1 MGNSPLKDAKFL
13 TSLQPDAT
21 NPERLIEMTPEER
34 KESRK
39 ALANAVDL
47 GLTIM
52 PVGGMLYKGGK
63 TGLAAISGVVKSG
76 FKLPF
81 VTNTIK
87 NLVYQG
93 AKALGKKGSQ
103 KLVQK
108 GTIGSYGDFASAQ
121 LKEEK
126 NKIDPPSDYYLP

>member
-34 KESRK
+34 QESREG
-39 ALANAVDL
+39 LANAVDL
-47 GLTIM
+47 GLTLM
-52 PVGGMLYKGGK
+52 PVGGMLYKGTK
-63 TGLAAISGVVKSG
+63 TGVSALSGIIRSG

-87 NLVYQG
+87 NLAYQG

-108 GTIGSYGDFASAQ
+108 GTIGSYGDFASAPP
-121 LKEEK
+121 KEEK